1 MKKSIVIAV
10 ILSVAFFAAE
20 AQKQEKQK
28 APDQQSIVNKEY
40 DEQGNLIKYDSTFIS
55 SWSTDTSFHF
65 GFPAD
70 SMSFH
75 FPGIE
80 QFMHNFWNDS
90 ALGNFT
96 FPKEPFTLEF
106 QFSPFGEGD
115 FGDFMPP
122 LFADSMFSHHF
133 PFHVDSMFFN
143 FGFNQ
148 TPGSPPQIDSH
159 FFEDFEDRFKQHFFQ
174 FRDEDYQFPGF
185 KNEEHREEWEQL
197 IEQHRQE
204 LKNLRKKWQ
213 QE

>member
-10 ILSVAFFAAE
+10 ILCVSVYAAK
-20 AQKQEKQK
+20 AQQQEKQK
-28 APDQQSIVNKEY
+28 APDRQSIVNKEY
-40 DEQGNLIKYDSTFIS
+40 DEQGNLINYDSTFIS
-55 SWSTDTSFHF
+55 TWSTDTSFHF

-90 ALGNFT
+90 LFGNLSFPNKPFT
-96 FPKEPFTLEF
+96 FGF
-106 QFSPFGEGD
+106 QISPFGEDD
-115 FGDFMPP
+115 FGNFMPP
-122 LFADSMFSHHF
+122 LFTDSLFSHQF
-133 PFHVDSMFFN
+133 PFQVDSLFFN

-148 TPGSPPQIDSH
+148 TPGQKPQIDSH
-159 FFEDFEDRFKQHFFQ
+159 FFDDFEERLKQHFFQ
-174 FRDEDYQFPGF
+174 FREEGYEFPGF
-185 KNEEHREEWEQL
+185 KNEEHRQEWEQL

-204 LKNLRKKWQ
+204 LENLRKKWQ